1 MFNFSNKK
9 KQRVISSA
17 IAIVLALVMV
27 ISVIT
32 TAIF

>member
-1 MFNFSNKK
+1 MFNFGNKK
-9 KQRVISSA
+9 KQRVISSV

-32 TAIF
+32 TAVF

>member
-9 KQRVISSA
+9 KQRVISSV

-27 ISVIT
+27 ISVIS

>member
-9 KQRVISSA
+9 RTRVVSSV
-17 IAIVLALVMV
+17 IAILLAVVMV

-32 TAIF
+32 SVF